1 MRRIAAESPGAFNM
15 SEMLLLGAGASKEAG
30 VPTAFGLTNAIA
42 NEFRANRGLR
52 RHAQVVSFVLGGL
65 LFNKGIH
72 GEDPLNSG
80 VNVEEFFNAIQLL
93 ADRNTLEAAPFVG
106 SWHAMVEEFD
116 KLTPTPHADRLHE
129 VIFRSVTEKIF
140 SSLPSSLPSF
150 AAGDL
155 DRKLERTITKTI
167 EAAVRRQ
174 STNISLSDS
183 VGRELGDF
191 VMKIMKEWIDR
202 LKRERPRSFE
212 FEQEFRRA
220 IDQQPRPG
228 EGKIFRDVANMMI
241 QMLVKFVLVTEA
253 PRVGYLSPL
262 RELLRKQPRLA
273 IATLN
278 YDNCV
283 ELFCTSS
290 NIRCETGIDEWS
302 NTGTFDMEGN
312 GVFLLKLHGSI
323 DWQSKPGRA
332 PERPMPHR
340 IISRLAPDAVGKG
353 EHRPAV
359 IFGHRNKLT
368 AEGPFLDLLRAFERE
383 LVAAE
388 VLTIVGYSFGDAHV
402 NIYLSNWLNSR
413 TGNRLRI
420 VNPSFDRR
428 HNEYIDQLLQ
438 FARERVEVVKLPAG
452 EALTQLYAQLQ
463 LEGIDAPSA
472 PPEHEPSTEEVP
484 NTQ

>member
-1 MRRIAAESPGAFNM
+1 M
-15 SEMLLLGAGASKEAG
+15 SEMLLLGAGASNEAE
-30 VPTAFGLTNAIA
+30 VPTAFGLTNSIA
-42 NEFRANRGLR
+42 NEFRANRALR

-72 GEDPLNSG
+72 GEDPLTSG
-80 VNVEEFFNAIQLL
+80 INVEEFFNAVQLL

-116 KLTPTPHADRLHE
+116 KLRPTPHADRLNE
-129 VIFRSVTEKIF
+129 VIFKSVTEKIF
-140 SSLPSSLPSF
+140 SSIPSSLPSF
-150 AAGDL
+150 AASDL

-167 EAAVRRQ
+167 EAAVQRR

-183 VGRELGDF
+183 VGREVGDF
-191 VMKIMKEWIDR
+191 VMKIMKDWIDR

-241 QMLVKFVLVTEA
+241 QMLVKFVLVTEPA
-253 PRVGYLSPL
+253 RVSYLAPL
-262 RELLRKQPRLA
+262 RELLCKQPRLA
-273 IATLN
+273 VATLN

-283 ELFCTSS
+283 ELFCADS

-302 NTGTFDMEGN
+302 KTGSFDMQGD

-332 PERPMPHR
+332 HDRPMPHR
-340 IISRLAPDAVGKG
+340 VISRVAPDAVGKG

-383 LVAAE
+383 LAAAE
-388 VLTIVGYSFGDAHV
+388 LLTIVGYSFGDAHV
-402 NIYLSNWLNSR
+402 NVYLSNWLNSR
-413 TGNRLRI
+413 TTNRLQI
-420 VNPSFDRR
+420 VNPSFDKRR
-428 HNEYIDQLLQ
+428 NEYVDQLLQ
-438 FARERVEVVKLPAG
+438 FARERIEIMKIPTG
-452 EALTQLYAQLQ
+452 KALTQLYSQLQ
-463 LEGIDAPSA
+463 LSGLGPLGGSEQREQINGDVLNA
-472 PPEHEPSTEEVP
+472 
-484 NTQ
+484 Q